1 MVGVGVGFR
10 GWLLMCVHSTACM
23 LQSEDTQCA
32 ALHELESGSLA
43 ALEAH
48 HQGQAGQPAS
58 LTFQRFSPLHLPSCA
73 TMPGFLPG
81 F

>member
-1 MVGVGVGFR
+1 
-10 GWLLMCVHSTACM
+10 M

-32 ALHELESGSLA
+32 ALPMLGSGSLA
-43 ALEAH
+43 AQEAH
-48 HQGQAGQPAS
+48 QRGQAGQRS
-58 LTFQRFSPLHLPSCA
+58 SPLHLPSCA